1 MQRSFVGQSVRR
13 VEAEAKVTGAAR
25 YIDDLTFPEMLYG
38 VTVRSPVARGVI
50 RAIEFADGIPWSE
63 FTIVTAKNIPGKN
76 RVALIADDQPM
87 LADGAVNHAEEPI
100 VLLAHHDRAQLDAAR
115 RAVHI
120 TIDPLP
126 AVFDLDA
133 ADAQQ
138 TIVWGTDN
146 ILKHYH
152 MDHGDVNAAW
162 SSAAHVV
169 TGEYRTGA
177 QEHLYIEPQGM
188 IAIANPH
195 DGVTVWGS
203 LQCPYYVH
211 AALMPLFGLPADRVR
226 VVQTETGG
234 GFGGKEE
241 YPSLLAG
248 HAALLAWHAG
258 KPVKMIYD
266 RREDMAATT
275 KRHPSRTR
283 IKTGFDADGRLVAM
297 DIEFV
302 LDGGAYT
309 TLSPVVLSRGTLHAT
324 GPYRC
329 PNTRIRSR
337 AVATNTVPYG
347 AFRGFGAPQSLF
359 AIERHMDRAA
369 HQIGLA
375 PETLRRRNL
384 LRDGD
389 TLACGQT
396 VRDGVDLSALLDRA
410 LQLSHYHERRAQYR
424 AANAASPLKRGL
436 GIAAVMHGAG
446 FTGSGEQYLASKV
459 TVEATATGKLRVLA
473 ASTEMGQGKDT
484 VFTQLAADAAGVE
497 LSDIEVVTPDTRVVP
512 NSGPTVASRTTMIVG
527 DLVAKACDGIC
538 DLLRRQDFLP
548 TPHTPDEF
556 RRACAAYHARHGA
569 LQLTMQYQPPPGVVW
584 DDATYRGQAYATYAW
599 AVYIAE
605 VSVDPLSYEVRV
617 TDFTAVQEIGRVVN
631 PTLAAGQIEGGV
643 VQGIGYALYEKV
655 QLREGR
661 MANDQFANYIIPTIL
676 DIPPIRVHFAEVPY
690 AHGRSG
696 AKGIGELPMDGV
708 APAILNAVEDA
719 TGVSFTTIPL
729 LPEEV
734 LCQLTA

>member
-1 MQRSFVGQSVRR
+1 MQRRFVGQSVRR
-13 VEAEAKVTGAAR
+13 VEAEAKVTGAAQ
-25 YIDDLTFPEMLYG
+25 YIDDLTFPEMLFG
-38 VTVRSPVARGVI
+38 VTVRSAVARGTI
-50 RAIEFADGIPWSE
+50 RAIEFADGIPWAE
-63 FTIVTAKNIPGKN
+63 LTIVTAKQIPGKN

-87 LADGAVNHAEEPI
+87 LADGSVNHAEEPV
-100 VLLAHHDRAQLDAAR
+100 VLLAHHDRALLEAAR

-126 AVFDLDA
+126 AMFDLDT

-146 ILKHYH
+146 ILKSYR
-152 MDHGDVNAAW
+152 MDAGDIDAAW
-162 SSAAHVV
+162 ATAAHVIE
-169 TGEYRTGA
+169 GEYRTGA
-177 QEHLYIEPQGM
+177 QEHMYIEPQGV
-188 IAIANPH
+188 IAIADPNS
-195 DGVTVWGS
+195 GVTVWGS

-211 AALMPLFGLPADRVR
+211 AALLPLFGLPADKVR

-258 KPVKMIYD
+258 KPVKMMYD

-283 IKTGFDADGRLVAM
+283 IKTGFDRGGKLVAL
-297 DIEFV
+297 DIDFV

-329 PNTRIRSR
+329 PNVRIRSR
-337 AVATNTVPYG
+337 AVATNSVPYG

-369 HQIGLA
+369 HQLRMA
-375 PETLRRRNL
+375 PEELRRRNL

-396 VRDGVDLSALLDRA
+396 VRDGVDLGALLDRA

-424 AANAASPLKRGL
+424 TANATEPLQRGL

-459 TVEATATGKLRVLA
+459 AVETTAEGRLRVLA
-473 ASTEMGQGKDT
+473 ASTEMGQGKNT
-484 VFTQLAADAAGVE
+484 VFTQIAADAAGLE
-497 LSDIEVVTPDTRVVP
+497 LCDIDVVTPDTQVVP

-527 DLVAKACDGIC
+527 DLVARGCTGIC
-538 DLLRRQDFLP
+538 DVLRQSDLLP
-548 TPHTPDEF
+548 TPHTPADF

-569 LQLTMQYQPPPGVVW
+569 LRLTTQYEPPPGVIW

-605 VSVDPLSYEVRV
+605 VSVDPISYEVRV

-643 VQGIGYALYEKV
+643 VQAIGYALYEQV

-661 MANDQFANYIIPTIL
+661 MVNDQFANYIIPTAL
-676 DIPPIRVHFAEVPY
+676 DVPPIRVHFEEVPY
-690 AHGRSG
+690 AHGQSG
-696 AKGIGELPMDGV
+696 AKGIGELPMDAV

-719 TGVSFTTIPL
+719 TGVSFTSIPL

-734 LCQLTA
+734 LCRLTA